1 LSGHTSSR
9 PSAWSRWRSGN
20 REFCEK
26 VSDLQ
31 AKVDKLDRDD
41 GKIDAAVRVQRIEA
55 SILKVLCNN
64 IGVNSP
70 NYMSIEKVSDKT
82 GHDYDTV
89 VQHAVML
96 SRVEFGGYVQF
107 DRMEDSTKHPTLE
120 AVRDIVHVPP
130 LDTMPLVA
138 TTLPRREDL
147 DPFECLNPDCSVN
160 EAHLDKDLLAYPRLS
175 GPAIEII
182 SKPVMPSHTSVSTV
196 VPYSRP
202 CRSACL
208 IRRATTTTKY
218 GD

>member
-1 LSGHTSSR
+1 MSGHTSSR

-41 GKIDAAVRVQRIEA
+41 RKIDAAVRVQRIEA

-70 NYMSIEKVSDKT
+70 NYMSIEKISDKT
-82 GHDYDTV
+82 GHDYDTI

-107 DRMEDSTKHPTLE
+107 DRMEDSIKFQ
-120 AVRDIVHVPP
+120 
-130 LDTMPLVA
+130 
-138 TTLPRREDL
+138 REDAC
-147 DPFECLNPDCSVN
+147 EKYC
-160 EAHLDKDLLAYPRLS
+160 EAADID
-175 GPAIEII
+175 G
-182 SKPVMPSHTSVSTV
+182 VTV
-196 VPYSRP
+196 D
-202 CRSACL
+202 
-208 IRRATTTTKY
+208 
-218 GD
+218 G